1 MRTIADIPHPRCKIS
16 VFYMNGKYIVKV
28 EKSNLEQIFK
38 IPETDLFAGADDIPA
53 LFDEKMMTR
62 ILERFREMATDL
74 QASLSAYT
82 K

>member
-28 EKSNLEQIFK
+28 EKSNLEQTFK
-38 IPETDLFAGADDIPA
+38 IPETDLFTGANDIPA
-53 LFDEKMMTR
+53 LFNETMINR
-62 ILERFREMATDL
+62 ILERFSEME
-74 QASLSAYT
+74 